1 MAFPQNDFIVSLE
14 ETNKAP
20 QSIQPLAVVT
30 QHDIAENS
38 SLSNNAAPWAESPHF
53 FQNLDLGYFSDH
65 SLSTVENN
73 TALMEICLKN
83 NNTQAGPILWKC
95 C

>member
-20 QSIQPLAVVT
+20 QSIQPLTVVT

-53 FQNLDLGYFSDH
+53 FSKSWPRLLLRPSSQYGRKQHFPNGDLF
-65 SLSTVENN
+65 E
-73 TALMEICLKN
+73 K
-83 NNTQAGPILWKC
+83 
-95 C
+95 